1 MTQQPDTAPQTAA
14 QPAPTPYIR
23 LRGLV
28 LLLVGL
34 GMAKWQIYDPLH
46 AKENGVT
53 EVTISSTMMAL
64 AIMLPVLGLAIMLA
78 GNGFEKFFADIRVD
92 PKRLSWKSVAF
103 LLAMALIGG
112 GAWIWVEMALSAQG
126 YHH

>member
-1 MTQQPDTAPQTAA
+1 MTQQTDNTPQTAV

-23 LRGLV
+23 LRGLI
-28 LLLVGL
+28 LLIIGL

-64 AIMLPVLGLAIMLA
+64 GIILPILGLAIMVA
-78 GNGFEKFFADIRVD
+78 GNSIEKFFADIQVD
-92 PKRLSWKSVAF
+92 PKRLTWKSVAF
-103 LLAMALIGG
+103 LLTMALIGG
-112 GAWIWVEMALSAQG
+112 GAWIWVQMALSAQG
-126 YHH
+126 FH

>member
-1 MTQQPDTAPQTAA
+1 MTQQPDNAHQTAT

-28 LLLVGL
+28 LLIIGL

-53 EVTISSTMMAL
+53 EVTISSTMLAL

-78 GNGFEKFFADIRVD
+78 GNGIEKFFTDMQID
-92 PKRLSWKSVAF
+92 PKRLNWKSVAF
-103 LLAMALIGG
+103 LLTVVLICG
-112 GAWIWVEMALSAQG
+112 GA
-126 YHH
+126 